1 MIPGREWAPAFEPAA
16 WLRDEDGQDLIEY
29 GLLVALI
36 ALIALGAV
44 GMVGQT
50 INDVF
55 WETIAGAF

>member
-1 MIPGREWAPAFEPAA
+1 MVPERELAPVNEAAA

-44 GMVGQT
+44 GTLGQT

-55 WETIAGAF
+55 WEAIANGF